1 MPCPADCPVI
11 PDSDSRVKVL
21 HGSVEILLGCCSNDM
36 IMVGHED
43 DVVNKK
49 VIFFNGFPQGLEED
63 PRDLSLVKPER
74 PVVGPADQVVR
85 VDVLND
91 SQRASH
97 A

>member
-1 MPCPADCPVI
+1 MARWRFSSVAVAMMPVRRTLFAQGPEQ
-11 PDSDSRVKVL
+11 SR
-21 HGSVEILLGCCSNDM
+21 GM
-36 IMVGHED
+36 IMVEHED
-43 DVVNKK
+43 DVMNKK
-49 VIFFNGFPQGLEED
+49 VVFFNGFPQGLEED